1 LIVESG
7 HYFSQ
12 SVWLPVTF
20 AGTSLT
26 FIIIGHNTSGVLDFS
41 KSPPIGAV
49 LMHKKILV
57 SIFTAAIGFSS
68 VSNAQVYYQQES
80 VQQAST
86 VEHSYPANGQVYQI
100 PSVNTQTPAARFG
113 GTYSVNGVQPGHSIE
128 STHVRIPWSQK
139 LLESVKTAHDFGAV
153 AALSKQEHIF
163 EFKNTTDETL
173 NLFHVQA
180 SCGCTKPTIL
190 TPSVAPG
197 ETAKV
202 LAQFQTRTF
211 RGEKKA
217 TVTVSLDR
225 VGQYTQRGEVQF
237 SVKGKIRKD
246 VVMTP
251 GEVDFSSIGS
261 AEAAQKI
268 VKMKYAGS
276 PLWQI
281 LKVKSTNPHLDV
293 EAREISR
300 EQSGRV
306 AYELV
311 VKVKDSMPAGLFEE
325 ELTVFTND
333 KNTPQM
339 PVSVSGR
346 VKPALEASAIQLGIV
361 KQGAKIAKRFVV
373 RSETPFSI
381 KEIIIGN
388 DKVKFAPSVG
398 EKSLHVIPYT
408 LDTQSAENIR
418 EKVTIITSDPTTPKK
433 VVDFNVRIVPTV
445 VAGSN

>member
-1 LIVESG
+1 MTVTTPIKSSPTRATLM
-7 HYFSQ
+7 Q
-12 SVWLPVTF
+12 TKLLLSV
-20 AGTSLT
+20 LT
-26 FIIIGHNTSGVLDFS
+26 V
-41 KSPPIGAV
+41 
-49 LMHKKILV
+49 
-57 SIFTAAIGFSS
+57 AAMGFSP
-68 VSNAQVYYQQES
+68 VAEAQIYHQNVHPYQQNV
-80 VQQAST
+80 VQPASSIGQ
-86 VEHSYPANGQVYQI
+86 SYPAPGQAYQGQAYQI
-100 PSVNTQTPAARFG
+100 PSTQYQPQQAQLG
-113 GTYSVNGVQPGHSIE
+113 GTYSINGVQPAGSIHS
-128 STHVRIPWSQK
+128 TNVRIPWTQE
-139 LLESVKTAHDFGAV
+139 LLSSVTTKHDFGAV

-163 EFKNTTDETL
+163 EFVNTTKDTL
-173 NLFHVQA
+173 NLFHVKA

-190 TPSVAPG
+190 TSSVAPG

-217 TVTVSLDR
+217 TVTVSIDR
-225 VGQYTQRGEVQF
+225 VGEYAQRGEVQF

-251 GEVDFSSIGS
+251 GEVNFSAIG
-261 AEAAQKI
+261 ATQTAQQI

-281 LKVKSTNPHLDV
+281 LNVKSTNPHLDV

-300 EQSGRV
+300 EQTGRV

-311 VKVKDSMPAGLFEE
+311 VKVKDSMPAGSFDE

-333 KNTPQM
+333 KNTPHM

-346 VKPALEASAIQLGIV
+346 VKPALEASSIQLGII
-361 KQGAKIAKRFVV
+361 KQGTKVEKRFVV
-373 RSETPFSI
+373 RGETPFSI
-381 KEIIIGN
+381 KEIRIGN
-388 DKVKFAPSVG
+388 DKVVFSPGEG

-418 EKVTIITSDPTTPKK
+418 EKVTIVTSDPVTPEK
-433 VVDFNVRIVPTV
+433 VVDFNVRIVPNV
-445 VAGSN
+445 VAGGN